1 MKTQVLIGS
10 YNSLLSQRNRLLMA
24 SGILGILCVLLGAS
38 NFYLIGKE
46 RIIIAPPTI
55 QREFWISTDSVSD
68 HYLEQMSQFFAG
80 LLLNVSPS
88 TFAVNAEHLLS
99 HVVPE
104 RFAALKAQLVA
115 QQMELERRGMS
126 TSFHISRFK
135 IDCKKLLV
143 ELKGELKILVA
154 NTQVTSSTK
163 NYLLKFVQQQGR
175 LWVQSFEEVPR
186 VSIE

>member
-1 MKTQVLIGS
+1 MNKPLLIGS
-10 YNSLLSQRNRLLMA
+10 YNALLIQRNRLFMLT
-24 SGILGILCVLLGAS
+24 SLLGLLCVFLGAS

-46 RIIIAPPTI
+46 RIIIAPPI
-55 QREFWISTDSVSD
+55 ISREFWISTDAVSD

-88 TFAVNAEHLLS
+88 TFAVNAEHLLA

-104 RFAALKAQLVA
+104 RFAALKTQLVQ

-126 TSFHISRFK
+126 TSFHISHFK
-135 IDCKKLLV
+135 IDRKKLLV

-154 NTQVTSSTK
+154 NTPVESSTK
-163 NYLLKFVQQQGR
+163 TYTLRFVQEQGR
-175 LWVQSFEEVPR
+175 LWIQSFEELAH
-186 VSIE
+186 VS